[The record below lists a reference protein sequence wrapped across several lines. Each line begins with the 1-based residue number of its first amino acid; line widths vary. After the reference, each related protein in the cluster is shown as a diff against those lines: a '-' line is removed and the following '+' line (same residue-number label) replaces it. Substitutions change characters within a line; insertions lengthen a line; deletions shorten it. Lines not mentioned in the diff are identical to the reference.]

1 MSIMVTRRQR
11 NGRSAYAEGMTRFQ
25 AFGTVIATRSGGLVG
40 GRGGGSSFYSPNG
53 RYRTQFQ
60 DDGNV
65 ATYDTSVKPVAGYLV
80 YADRMAGLS
89 PVV

>member
-1 MSIMVTRRQR
+1 VLTLRHDQI
-11 NGRSAYAEGMTRFQ
+11 Q

-65 ATYDTSVKPVAGYLV
+65 ATYDTSVNPWRAIWSTLTGWL
-80 YADRMAGLS
+80 G
-89 PVV
+89 